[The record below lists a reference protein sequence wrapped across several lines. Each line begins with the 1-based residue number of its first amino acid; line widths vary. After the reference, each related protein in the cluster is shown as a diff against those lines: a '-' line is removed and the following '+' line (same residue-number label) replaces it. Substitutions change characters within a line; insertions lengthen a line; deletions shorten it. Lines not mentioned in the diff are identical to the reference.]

1 MVKQVTVTF
10 EFDPA
15 DELVSNLKCFVDG
28 VEKKKTTT
36 RSTKKKEE
44 IVMEDEA
51 IITLDAAKLIFN
63 NKAVADM
70 ELQYQDRVVIK
81 YEKVKGSKLLIP
93 TITKDDEAG
102 NKLTKTNTIAYK
114 GKQNTILAEF
124 GTEFGIE
131 SLGGDTWK
139 LVPKNA
145 GKKAVVEVS
154 KKDTYEDVIAKAEE
168 IDLTIMT
175 EDEENIEIDEMMFK
189 I

>member
-15 DELVSNLKCFVDG
+15 EELVSNLKCFVDG

-36 RSTKKKEE
+36 RSSKKKEE
-44 IVMEDEA
+44 PVMEDEA
-51 IITLDAAKLIFN
+51 IITLDPGKLILN

-70 ELQYQDRVVIK
+70 ELAYQDRVIIK

-93 TITKDDEAG
+93 TIAKDEEAG
-102 NKLTKTNTIAYK
+102 NKLTKTNTVAYK
-114 GKQNTILAEF
+114 GNQNKILAEF

-131 SLGGDTWK
+131 PYQGDIWR

-145 GKKAVVEVS
+145 GKKPIVEVS
-154 KKDTYEDVIAKAEE
+154 KEDTYEDVIAAAEE
-168 IDLTIMT
+168 IDLTIIT
-175 EDEENIEIDEMMFK
+175 EDDENIEIDEMMFK